1 MDSYIKQKAL
11 ENLINNYQDVLPVS
25 ITLLTE
31 FDDKLDDLPLN
42 LSAVNKK
49 INSSLKQA
57 SYDLLE
63 EQTVSALNK
72 ILTEVLT
79 DEEEIE
85 VMIDAAS
92 RKVLLELAY
101 MTGVKDTLAN
111 TDLMRG
117 LLIAVNDDLPIYF
130 NFKKEMNTNRKGN
143 I

>member
-1 MDSYIKQKAL
+1 MEDIIKQKAL

-25 ITLLTE
+25 ITLLAE
-31 FDDKLDDLPLN
+31 FDDKINDLPLN
-42 LSAVNKK
+42 LGAVHKK
-49 INSSLKQA
+49 INGSLKQA
-57 SYDLLE
+57 AYDLLE
-63 EQTVSALNK
+63 EQSVSALNS
-72 ILTEVLT
+72 VLT
-79 DEEEIE
+79 SVISNEEEIE
-85 VMIDAAS
+85 VLIDSAS

>member
-1 MDSYIKQKAL
+1 MDNYLKAKAL
-11 ENLINNYQDVLPVS
+11 ENLVKNYQDVLPVS
-25 ITLLTE
+25 ITLLAE
-31 FDDKLDDLPLN
+31 FDDKINDLPLN
-42 LSAVNKK
+42 LGAVNKK

-57 SYDLLE
+57 AYDLLE
-63 EQTVSALNK
+63 EQSITALNK

-85 VMIDAAS
+85 VLIDSAS

-130 NFKKEMNTNRKGN
+130 NFKKEVTKNKAN
-143 I
+143 